1 MNRSRGSLLPR
12 VCLVFACL
20 GFVAC
25 GGGDNRKRD
34 AFPSGNMDAAVNP
47 DTPGPTPIPRDMA
60 APLPDVVPGMDARP
74 DGGTDGGG
82 GDAPD
87 GAMPVDMMAR
97 EVAPPAA
104 NEWRVAGGTDDG
116 EEYVIDDGVMMTM
129 GTDLTSSDLEI
140 TRDIPNMRN
149 QTIGL
154 RFAGVTVPQGA
165 RVTAAWIQFVS
176 RIQTDAN
183 MTETAPAD
191 TNYTIHGEAADNP
204 TTFIT
209 TRAND
214 ITLRTKTTASVPWS
228 MVPMWGTAA
237 EASGPDQRTP
247 SLVSVV
253 QELVDRPGWASGN
266 AMVFIIGGMGTRSA
280 RSYQDSAPEK
290 APTLHVEFGAAPDG
304 GTGDAP
310 PPADATP
317 SDTAPADTAA
327 ADSAPADTSAGD
339 TAADDAAGGG

>member
-1 MNRSRGSLLPR
+1 M
-12 VCLVFACL
+12 
-20 GFVAC
+20 
-25 GGGDNRKRD
+25 D
-34 AFPSGNMDAAVNP
+34 AFVNP
-47 DTPGPTPIPRDMA
+47 DSPGPTPIPRDMA
-60 APLPDVVPGMDARP
+60 GPLPDVVPGMDARP
-74 DGGTDGGG
+74 DGGADGGG

-87 GAMPVDMMAR
+87 GAMPVDMVAR
-97 EVAPPAA
+97 EVPPAAA
-104 NEWRVAGGTDDG
+104 NEWRVSAGTDDA
-116 EEYVIDDGVMMTM
+116 EEYVDGMMGM
-129 GTDLTSSDLEI
+129 GTDLTSSDLEM
-140 TRDIPNMRN
+140 TRDLAATNPPRD

-154 RFAGVTVPQGA
+154 RFAGVTVPPGA

-183 MTETAPAD
+183 MTESAPAD
-191 TNYTIHGEAADNP
+191 TNFTIHGEAADNP

-214 ITLRTKTTASVPWS
+214 ITMRTKTTAMVSWS
-228 MVPMWGTAA
+228 MVPMWGTMA

-280 RSYQDSAPEK
+280 RSYSDTAQER
-290 APTLHVEFGAAPDG
+290 APTLHVEFGDAPDG
-304 GTGDAP
+304 GTVDAAP
-310 PPADATP
+310 PSDAT
-317 SDTAPADTAA
+317 PADTAP
-327 ADSAPADTSAGD
+327 PADTAAGD